1 MIAHISPADVHREES
16 RNTLVYADRAKNIS
30 NKVHKNVLDVSF
42 HVTQYQSIIADLKG
56 EIGRLKDKINNDAVS
71 EFILKPKSRHC
82 NFQIFPSERDVKP
95 CHQTAD

>member
-56 EIGRLKDKINNDAVS
+56 EIGRLKDKINNEGVS
-71 EFILKPKSRHC
+71 
-82 NFQIFPSERDVKP
+82 
-95 CHQTAD
+95 